1 MANNDDNFLSS
12 PLSSGTAKLESLLF
26 FLIERI
32 SREFRFPEPSLQE
45 FCDEIS
51 NLQTPND
58 SIKLKEL
65 ADVHSPHDLL
75 EIFNF
80 SSGLLDDDTEQ
91 KNTSKICSKSNLF
104 GIYIRK
110 CRLESNKLSFG
121 DIIKLFNALVKYKK
135 TLKNQSSLL
144 VNNLADDSHV
154 LYNIA
159 HKYHI
164 ENQELYAKCDAFSY
178 LHYIITNLHS
188 DYEGALNNFYKYSNC
203 CPLEA
208 ENRNW
213 YQYVLLN
220 LVVLH
225 TRFGHKEQAILAIK
239 EAIEMARDCNDQE
252 CLRFALSWLYR
263 LKATDQIPIDN
274 VGPTEQQLLD
284 SLILKAKKTNYIYSH
299 VLGELGSAQRQVQL
313 GSSPAEVFD
322 SLFKS
327 HVLNSNCQTKTMRYQ
342 EKLLNSNIWSVYGSS
357 ILSFLYSHCVK
368 EGKNPNT
375 EDLLTSIC
383 QLADQHASNGNY
395 SEAIKLL
402 SKRKGDFLR
411 VRKLSILWNLC
422 LEKVLYQKS
431 FERQEIANIKALKT
445 QIRAICHN
453 DEHFHVD
460 FEFNHAAYLAKID
473 RTNEAVNLLWNLT
486 ENSSKIGSTNQ
497 MLSSNYLLKIAKIQ
511 IEAENP
517 IPALPCVL
525 KSLCLSER
533 FHYQRSFFLAI
544 LRLAQILIHFNLP
557 NKAKTMIENI
567 MHLIL
572 ADHTLY
578 LQSLGNFIYAQSM
591 IACISQNMNANGEQ
605 SISWDEVLLPL
616 EDAKIGFKHLES
628 ISELLKVLQLLS
640 YIYNIKGDLISRDKV
655 AEEFKK
661 LYLLNE
667 TNK

>member
-178 LHYIITNLHS
+178 LHYIITNLH
-188 DYEGALNNFYKYSNC
+188 KYGG
-203 CPLEA
+203 
-208 ENRNW
+208 
-213 YQYVLLN
+213 
-220 LVVLH
+220 VVPEEIE
-225 TRFGHKEQAILAIK
+225 RKIRMINEQMPELSAAIK

-342 EKLLNSNIWSVYGSS
+342 EKLLNSNIWSSS

-453 DEHFHVD
+453 DEHFRVD

-497 MLSSNYLLKIAKIQ
+497 MLSSNYLLKIAEIQ

-517 IPALPCVL
+517 ISALPCVL

-640 YIYNIKGDLISRDKV
+640 YIYNIKGDLVSRDKV

-667 TNK
+667 SNKDYWTEDKTILIGGSALYL

>member
-58 SIKLKEL
+58 SIKLKE
-65 ADVHSPHDLL
+65 VLL
-75 EIFNF
+75 KK
-80 SSGLLDDDTEQ
+80 Q

-178 LHYIITNLHS
+178 LHYIITNLH
-188 DYEGALNNFYKYSNC
+188 KYGG
-203 CPLEA
+203 
-208 ENRNW
+208 
-213 YQYVLLN
+213 
-220 LVVLH
+220 VVPEEIERKIRMINEQMPELSAVH
-225 TRFGHKEQAILAIK
+225 YIEFGHKEQAILAIK

-342 EKLLNSNIWSVYGSS
+342 EKLLNSNIWS
-357 ILSFLYSHCVK
+357 
-368 EGKNPNT
+368 GKNPNT

-473 RTNEAVNLLWNLT
+473 RTNEFQDWFYKSNVVLELPVKNCQ
-486 ENSSKIGSTNQ
+486 NSNS
-497 MLSSNYLLKIAKIQ
+497 

-655 AEEFKK
+655 AEEFKNK
-661 LYLLNE
+661 SNQYNSFRIPKDCNHPLEPSSKISNESINLNQKVE
-667 TNK
+667 

>member
-58 SIKLKEL
+58 SIKLKE
-65 ADVHSPHDLL
+65 VLL
-75 EIFNF
+75 KK
-80 SSGLLDDDTEQ
+80 Q

-178 LHYIITNLHS
+178 LHYIITNLH
-188 DYEGALNNFYKYSNC
+188 KYGG
-203 CPLEA
+203 
-208 ENRNW
+208 
-213 YQYVLLN
+213 
-220 LVVLH
+220 VVPEEIERKIRMINEQMPELSAVH
-225 TRFGHKEQAILAIK
+225 YIEFGHKEQAILAIK

-327 HVLNSNCQTKTMRYQ
+327 HVLNSNC
-342 EKLLNSNIWSVYGSS
+342 SS

-473 RTNEAVNLLWNLT
+473 RTNE
-486 ENSSKIGSTNQ
+486 
-497 MLSSNYLLKIAKIQ
+497 
-511 IEAENP
+511 EAENP

-667 TNK
+667 TNKVKQPDFNIYCPTIFI

>member
-58 SIKLKEL
+58 SIKLKE
-65 ADVHSPHDLL
+65 VLL
-75 EIFNF
+75 K
-80 SSGLLDDDTEQ
+80 
-91 KNTSKICSKSNLF
+91 KNYMQNVMPF
-104 GIYIRK
+104 HIYII
-110 CRLESNKLSFG
+110 LSL
-121 DIIKLFNALVKYKK
+121 ISTVKYGG
-135 TLKNQSSLL
+135 
-144 VNNLADDSHV
+144 VV
-154 LYNIA
+154 PEE
-159 HKYHI
+159 I
-164 ENQELYAKCDAFSY
+164 ERKIRMINEQMPELSAV
-178 LHYIITNLHS
+178 HYI
-188 DYEGALNNFYKYSNC
+188 E
-203 CPLEA
+203 
-208 ENRNW
+208 
-213 YQYVLLN
+213 
-220 LVVLH
+220 
-225 TRFGHKEQAILAIK
+225 FGHKEQAILAIK

-342 EKLLNSNIWSVYGSS
+342 EKLLNSNIWSSS

-453 DEHFHVD
+453 DEHFRVD

-497 MLSSNYLLKIAKIQ
+497 MLSSNYLLKIAEIQ

-517 IPALPCVL
+517 ISALPCVL

-640 YIYNIKGDLISRDKV
+640 YIYNIKGDLVSRDKV

-667 TNK
+667 SNKYFVFIANQINITASEFQKTQDCNHPLEPSSKISNKSINLNQKTPNHQQKQEYQQLCVKITNLTEAYILYERPLQLVHFIRKLLQEVRPSNQPTTKITMA